1 MATKTKPISNI
12 KLVIDKQR
20 DFFDSNSTRDIDFRI
35 EQLKKFKK
43 AIQDNE
49 ENIYAALNAD
59 FKKSKFESFATEIG
73 VLYEEISCMLK
84 NVKKWAT
91 PELVKDT
98 IANFPSKNYIYHD
111 PYGVTLIIGA
121 WNYPLQLTLAPVI
134 GAIAA
139 GNTCIIKP
147 PRAAIHTY
155 HVIEKIISETF
166 NENYLAVLDEHSDN
180 NEMLSYRYDYIF
192 FTGGVEIGK
201 TIARAAAE
209 YLTPTTL
216 ELGGKSPCIVDKLSD
231 VETAA
236 KRIAW
241 GKFLNGGQTCVAPDY
256 LLLHD
261 AVKEKF
267 YKAFAKSVKEFYG
280 NNPQDSADYP
290 RIINDRHF
298 NRLAALIKDGEIIV
312 GGQTDADTRY
322 IAPTLIEIDS
332 LDHPLMSD
340 EIFGPILPVLTI
352 QSIDEAIS
360 IVKQFEKPLA
370 FYIFSNNYANQQ
382 KCLNT
387 VQFGGGCVNDTVS
400 HFINDGLPFGGVGNS
415 GVGAYHG
422 KFSFDTFT
430 HKKGVCHKVTWPDV
444 PLRYPPYNGKLMLVK
459 QVMK

>member
-1 MATKTKPISNI
+1 MTTKTISSIKNI
-12 KLVIDKQR
+12 ITTQR
-20 DFFDSNSTRDIDFRI
+20 DYFETNATRDIDFRI

-49 ENIYAALNAD
+49 DQIYEALNAD
-59 FKKSKFESFATEIG
+59 FKKSKFEAFATEIG
-73 VLYEEISCMLK
+73 IVYEEISCMIK
-84 NVKKWAT
+84 NIKKWAT

-111 PYGVTLIIGA
+111 PYGVVLVIGA
-121 WNYPLQLTLAPVI
+121 WNYPFQLTMAPVV

-147 PRAAIHTY
+147 PRAAMHTY
-155 HVIEKIISETF
+155 KVIQQIIETAF
-166 NENYLAVLDEHSDN
+166 NENYITVLDEKSDN
-180 NEMLSYRYDYIF
+180 TEMLANRYDYIF
-192 FTGGVEIGK
+192 FTGGIEIGK

-209 YLTPTTL
+209 FLTPTTL
-216 ELGGKSPCIVDKLSD
+216 ELGGKSPCIVDKQVD
-231 VETAA
+231 IETAA
-236 KRIAW
+236 RRVAW

-256 LLLHD
+256 LLLHED
-261 AVKEKF
+261 VKEKF

-280 NNPQDSADYP
+280 DDPQDSADYP

-298 NRLAALIKDGEIIV
+298 KRLAALITDGEIIV
-312 GGQTDADTRY
+312 GGKTDAETRY

-340 EIFGPILPVLTI
+340 EIFGPILPVITI

-370 FYIFSNNYANQQ
+370 FYVFSNNYANQQ

-400 HFINDGLPFGGVGNS
+400 HFVNDNMPFGGVGNS

-422 KFSFDTFT
+422 KFSFETFT
-430 HKKGVCHKVTWPDV
+430 HKKSICHKVTWPDV
-444 PLRYPPYNGKLMLVK
+444 PLRYPPYNGKLILVK

>member
-1 MATKTKPISNI
+1 
-12 KLVIDKQR
+12 
-20 DFFDSNSTRDIDFRI
+20 
-35 EQLKKFKK
+35 LK
-43 AIQDNE
+43 
-49 ENIYAALNAD
+49 
-59 FKKSKFESFATEIG
+59 
-73 VLYEEISCMLK
+73 
-84 NVKKWAT
+84 
-91 PELVKDT
+91 
-98 IANFPSKNYIYHD
+98 
-111 PYGVTLIIGA
+111 
-121 WNYPLQLTLAPVI
+121 
-134 GAIAA
+134 
-139 GNTCIIKP
+139 
-147 PRAAIHTY
+147 
-155 HVIEKIISETF
+155 KIISETF

-209 YLTPTTL
+209 FLTPTTL

-322 IAPTLIEIDS
+322 IAPTLIENRFFRS
-332 LDHPLMSD
+332 
-340 EIFGPILPVLTI
+340 
-352 QSIDEAIS
+352 
-360 IVKQFEKPLA
+360 
-370 FYIFSNNYANQQ
+370 
-382 KCLNT
+382 
-387 VQFGGGCVNDTVS
+387 
-400 HFINDGLPFGGVGNS
+400 
-415 GVGAYHG
+415 
-422 KFSFDTFT
+422 SFDE
-430 HKKGVCHKVTWPDV
+430 
-444 PLRYPPYNGKLMLVK
+444 
-459 QVMK
+459 